1 MQSGA
6 RPAADNE
13 SLQTEL
19 ERLSGELDAA
29 IVFAV
34 SAEQA
39 QQSGN
44 MEFCAACLSDARDAY
59 AKTLLAL
66 VRLDL
71 AGSELQDL
79 KSKLIRLRQ
88 LLDGFCSTPA
98 RDEAAA

>member
-1 MQSGA
+1 MQGGG
-6 RPAADNE
+6 PAADNE
-13 SLQTEL
+13 SSQTEL

-39 QQSGN
+39 VQAGN
-44 MEFCAACLSDARDAY
+44 LEFSAACLSDARDAY

-66 VRLDL
+66 VGLDL
-71 AGSELQDL
+71 SGGELQDL